1 MSLLKFTNQKKA
13 LDILQNSR
21 LLISN
26 PKYFNDPFDSRAAVD
41 DKDPEALRLYKSW
54 PSCPIPLGARGC
66 YSNPYID
73 ETNRYNQLID
83 DAVSGADIPE
93 IEKWRIACFSR
104 QTDWTKHIQMWSL
117 YADSHKG
124 VMFVFNT
131 EFENHIRKNYEV
143 SDVQYSNERVII
155 TFQDSLNDKTISEKR
170 KKALTVKSKA
180 WEYEKETRL
189 IIPSNSFS
197 KDERS
202 NLYCKMIDDSYRDFM
217 KIDCKWISE
226 IVCGAMMPQDEFE
239 KIKAE
244 TQKLSIECKRMRLCA
259 VKYELHD
266 FPSNGCKY

>member
-1 MSLLKFTNQKKA
+1 MSLFKFTSQKNA

-26 PKYFNDPFDSRAAVD
+26 PKYFNDPFDSRVAVD
-41 DKDPEALRLYKSW
+41 DNDLEAKRLYNSW
-54 PSCPIPLGARGC
+54 PRYPIPVGARGC
-66 YSNPYID
+66 YKNPHED
-73 ETNRYNQLID
+73 DLNRYSQLIE

-104 QTDWTKHIQMWSL
+104 QTDWTKYIQMWSL

-124 VMFVFNT
+124 VMFEFNSD
-131 EFENHIRKNYEV
+131 FENYIRNTYEV
-143 SDVQYSNERVII
+143 SDIQYSNERVKI
-155 TFQDSLNDKTISEKR
+155 TFQDSLNDNTISEKR

-189 IIPSNSFS
+189 IIPSNKFS

-202 NLYCKMIDDSYRDFM
+202 NLHCKMIEDSYRDFM
-217 KIDCKWISE
+217 KIDCKWISKV
-226 IVCGAMMPQDEFE
+226 VCGAMMPQDEFK

-244 TQKLSIECKRMRLCA
+244 TQKLSIECQRLRLCA

-266 FPSNGCKY
+266 FPSNGCIH